1 MRNSRSGSVTKLL
14 LLLTTAT
21 AFEYDGFAPLH
32 DSKTCASDA
41 HLNPWNEKLVGV
53 NLGSLFVLEPWITP
67 SLFYQFLGGKSTTTA
82 MDTHSFCEVLGG
94 DEANAQL
101 RRHWDHWVT
110 DDVVARLAA
119 TGVNSL
125 RLPVGDYQFAPYG
138 PYKTCFKGSLKR
150 VDAVLDMAHRHNLSV
165 LLDVHAVRGSQNGF
179 DNGGETVGLAWTST
193 VRDLGT
199 DAITFEHWPRR
210 SAAWMG
216 NWNKH
221 TGLYDSIDYANLNF
235 TLDVLG
241 RIADRYAD
249 HPAVLGIE
257 PVNEPWNWS
266 PLDILKDFYWR
277 GYLTI
282 KRRAPKWRY
291 VIHDSFRFT
300 ADAWGG
306 FMRGCPDIAI
316 DTHIYQAWMDP
327 GPRLKFYVDACQQKA
342 KIAELERAFGPVIV
356 IVGEWSLAT
365 DNCAMWLNGFNDNLP
380 GYPKLPCKYVPCAE
394 PYMGKGQPRAPPD
407 RSKPLQGPF
416 GTGVSGPIYGQCPV
430 DRDWPNALL
439 DSDGDGVIDRL
450 DRLGAGNALTGNIQN
465 PQFDDTDAVMTAL
478 ASKKLLAFKEVA
490 HGFYFWNFRNELE
503 PSWSWLAA
511 RDAGWL
517 AALDDSRALLEACAS
532 EDAGA
537 DVYACVAKNDLPDQ
551 TYRDGMAYCVGY
563 DEAAVASF
571 KALHNDTLRD
581 RATEVFAAYWGAHF
595 ATGATCDFGGAAKLV
610 LRPEGAAPGTPPP
623 ALRVAPPRPAL
634 PRVIAAVAVCSL
646 ALCAAALFSSLVSQV
661 VSRRSSF
668 RGGVGET
675 SFSELRR
682 AADGDDDGPPGLVV
696 EDKAAGGGSRYV
708 FQG

>member
-1 MRNSRSGSVTKLL
+1 
-14 LLLTTAT
+14 
-21 AFEYDGFAPLH
+21 
-32 DSKTCASDA
+32 
-41 HLNPWNEKLVGV
+41 
-53 NLGSLFVLEPWITP
+53 
-67 SLFYQFLGGKSTTTA
+67 
-82 MDTHSFCEVLGG
+82 
-94 DEANAQL
+94 
-101 RRHWDHWVT
+101 
-110 DDVVARLAA
+110 
-119 TGVNSL
+119 
-125 RLPVGDYQFAPYG
+125 
-138 PYKTCFKGSLKR
+138 
-150 VDAVLDMAHRHNLSV
+150 
-165 LLDVHAVRGSQNGF
+165 
-179 DNGGETVGLAWTST
+179 
-193 VRDLGT
+193 
-199 DAITFEHWPRR
+199 
-210 SAAWMG
+210 
-216 NWNKH
+216 
-221 TGLYDSIDYANLNF
+221 
-235 TLDVLG
+235 
-241 RIADRYAD
+241 
-249 HPAVLGIE
+249 
-257 PVNEPWNWS
+257 
-266 PLDILKDFYWR
+266 
-277 GYLTI
+277 
-282 KRRAPKWRY
+282 
-291 VIHDSFRFT
+291 
-300 ADAWGG
+300 
-306 FMRGCPDIAI
+306 MRGCPDIAI

-342 KIAELERAFGPVIV
+342 KIAELERAFGPAIV

-380 GYPKLPCKYVPCAE
+380 GYPKLPCKYAFCAE

-450 DRLGAGNALTGNIQN
+450 DRLGAGAHGNIQN

-551 TYRDGMAYCVGY
+551 TYRDGMAHCVGY

-595 ATGATCDFGGAAKLV
+595 ATGATCDFGGAARRVAALV
-610 LRPEGAAPGTPPP
+610 L
-623 ALRVAPPRPAL
+623 PR
-634 PRVIAAVAVCSL
+634 
-646 ALCAAALFSSLVSQV
+646 
-661 VSRRSSF
+661 RR
-668 RGGVGET
+668 RRDA
-675 SFSELRR
+675 FSELRR

-696 EDKAAGGGSRYV
+696 EDKAGGGGSRYV